1 MVLENTELEI
11 SADSAPFVE
20 YLAQLKLRLE
30 SINRSLSLDDLG
42 FELVRFEQ
50 NIDAADAGKITIS
63 LYPSDAFLRYVA
75 AIVAGDGNLEGVQ

>member
-1 MVLENTELEI
+1 MVLKSIELEI

-30 SINRSLSLDDLG
+30 SVNRTLSLDDLG

-50 NIDAADAGKITIS
+50 NIDAADTGKIFITF
-63 LYPSDAFLRYVA
+63 YPSDAFMRYVA
-75 AIVAGDGNLEGVQ
+75 ALFAFDGDGLAVE

>member
-1 MVLENTELEI
+1 MALKNIELEI

-30 SINRSLSLDDLG
+30 SVNRSLSLDELG

-50 NIDAADAGKITIS
+50 NVDAADAGKICVTF
-63 LYPSDAFLRYVA
+63 YPSDAFLRYVA
-75 AIVAGDGNLEGVQ
+75 ALFAFDGDGLAVE

>member
-30 SINRSLSLDDLG
+30 RVNRSLSLDDLG

-50 NIDAADAGKITIS
+50 NIDAADAGKIFITF
-63 LYPSDAFLRYVA
+63 YPSDAFMRYVA
-75 AIVAGDGNLEGVQ
+75 ALFAFDGNGLAVE